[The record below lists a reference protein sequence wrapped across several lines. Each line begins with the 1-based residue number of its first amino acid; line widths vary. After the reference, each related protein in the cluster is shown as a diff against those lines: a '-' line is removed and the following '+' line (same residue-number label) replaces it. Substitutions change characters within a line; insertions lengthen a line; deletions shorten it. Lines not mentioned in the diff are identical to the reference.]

1 MPMNTALEIIE
12 HFTPVRVWPIWQ
24 RYVCAAGLVGL
35 TFLARFFLGESAPF
49 SPYLVFL
56 PAIFISGLLFN
67 RGSAFFAT
75 FLSAGLG
82 LYFFLTM
89 HHDYPPGNFNIIA
102 NLMLFLLI
110 GGLTSVV
117 VELLHKVVH
126 DLAETNRILAL
137 REAELQKSD
146 DQKKLLLDDINHRIK
161 NSLHAVTGLLEIG
174 NSKIDD
180 PAARQVM
187 ETAIGQL
194 MVLSKVFGRLHLS
207 QSTTWVSAK
216 DFIEGLCSDLNQGV
230 IGQRPIAL
238 RVSAAPAK
246 IGIERAISIGLIINE
261 LLSNALKYAFPDNAQ
276 GEIHVRFGSCD
287 ESFFCLE
294 VGDTGKGIPA
304 DTHQGSGCR
313 LVRAFA
319 AQLGGEAVWSGPPG
333 TKVTIRFPANEV
345 F

>member
-1 MPMNTALEIIE
+1 MPMQTTLDIMER
-12 HFTPVRVWPIWQ
+12 FTPVRGWPIWR
-24 RYVCAAGLVGL
+24 RYVCAAGLVGV
-35 TFLARFFLGESAPF
+35 TFLARFLLGEEAPF

-82 LYFFLTM
+82 LYFYM
-89 HHDYPPGNFNIIA
+89 AVHHYYSLGNFNTIA
-102 NLMLFLLI
+102 NLALFLLI

-117 VELLHKVVH
+117 VELLHKVVN
-126 DLAETNRILAL
+126 DLAEANRALAL
-137 REAELQKSD
+137 RESELQKSD

-180 PAARQVM
+180 PAARQVI
-187 ETAIGQL
+187 ETAIRQL
-194 MVLSKVFGRLHLS
+194 MVLSRVFDRLHLS
-207 QSTTWVSAK
+207 QSATWVSAK
-216 DFIEGLCSDLNQGV
+216 EFIEELCVDLNQGV

-238 RVSAAPAK
+238 RVTAAPAQ
-246 IGIERAISIGLIINE
+246 IGVERAISVGLIINE
-261 LLSNALKYAFPDNAQ
+261 LLSNALKYAFPDNAR
-276 GEIHVRFGSCD
+276 GEIQVRFGPC
-287 ESFFCLE
+287 EENCFCLE
-294 VGDTGKGIPA
+294 VSDTGKGIAPDA
-304 DTHQGSGCR
+304 KQGSGYR
-313 LVRAFA
+313 LVQAFA

-333 TKVTIRFPANEV
+333 TSVTIRFPAKET